1 MPPAAPSFPAFDEW
15 KSMSEP
21 EQDALLDR
29 LDAHKR
35 RGRIAIRLLIGFGL
49 AAIAVALVAAL
60 ILLGV
65 GWFS

>member
-29 LDAHKR
+29 LEGHKR
-35 RGRIAIRLLIGFGL
+35 RGKIAIRLLSGFGL
-49 AAIAVALVAAL
+49 VAVAVALMGAL
-60 ILLGV
+60 ILLCV
-65 GWFS
+65 GWSS